1 MNIQKNFANV
11 IFLAC
16 VTPVLCSHPVLAQD
30 YPSKPIRIIL
40 PFATGATDVVTRWL
54 GLKLTAVVG
63 QAVIAEPRT
72 GAGGNIAHEVV
83 AKAPP
88 DGYTLLMGAPP
99 LVMNPHLN
107 AKLGYD
113 TLRDF
118 APITMVA
125 TIPNVLVV
133 HPSVP
138 AKTLQELIQLA
149 RRLPEKLAYASGGV
163 GSAPHLAS
171 ELLKSLTST
180 KILHIPYKGAALG
193 LIGAMSGEV
202 DIVISVASA
211 VAPYVNDGRMR
222 AIAVL
227 DNKRVSSLPKV
238 PTSAEGGMPQLV
250 VVNWYILLAPAGTP
264 TALIERLNSESVKIM
279 RSAET
284 AERFSAIGADP
295 VTSTPEQATK
305 FLRAEYMR
313 WAAVIREA
321 GIKGE

>member
-1 MNIQKNFANV
+1 MNIQKTFANS
-11 IFLAC
+11 IFFVC
-16 VTPVLCSHPVLAQD
+16 VTPLAFSHFVLAQD

-83 AKAPP
+83 AKAPA

-118 APITMVA
+118 APITMLA

-138 AKTLQELIQLA
+138 AKTLQELIHLA

-171 ELLKSLTST
+171 ELLKSLTRT
-180 KILHIPYKGAALG
+180 KILHVPYKGAALG

-202 DIVISVASA
+202 DIVISVASV

-222 AIAVL
+222 ALAVL

-238 PTSAEGGMPQLV
+238 PTSAEGGVPQLV

-264 TALIERLNSESVKIM
+264 GALIERLNSESVKIM

-284 AERFSAIGADP
+284 LERFSAIGADP
-295 VTSTPEQATK
+295 VTSTPEQAAK
-305 FLRAEYMR
+305 FLRFEYVR
-313 WAAVIREA
+313 WAQVIRDA

>member
-16 VTPVLCSHPVLAQD
+16 VTTVLRSHPVLAQD

-83 AKAPP
+83 AKATP

>member
-16 VTPVLCSHPVLAQD
+16 VTTVLRSHPVLAQD

-83 AKAPP
+83 AKATP

-107 AKLGYD
+107 AKLGYE

>member
-16 VTPVLCSHPVLAQD
+16 VTTVLRSHPVLAQD

-83 AKAPP
+83 AKATP

-250 VVNWYILLAPAGTP
+250 VVNWYILLAPAGIP